1 MANQVNNVLTEE
13 FLMDAYR
20 TCLDDDYILAIMVE
34 NIRKE
39 YLPDKDFIKLHTSL
53 TNFYKEHKHG
63 PSFSILKQIV
73 SSDRGV
79 VMLLDDIYE
88 TANITDTDEILEQ
101 LEKYIKSVRFQKAYK
116 ESGEAYNKQGY
127 EKASEKL
134 QEYTEWRQ
142 KFSLRE
148 SDFVDVIGTFS
159 SRFRDNRQRHNSVGK
174 KRAITRFYIDEL
186 DDRNGGHD
194 LRTQLTCFMAATGVG
209 KSHVA
214 RWVGTNACRDGLNV
228 LHIQLEGSK
237 AEVVNAY
244 SSALTACDI
253 FRYETGTIRDVE
265 LERLEE
271 ELKQVAGKLYVKSYP
286 KFNCHVSTV
295 DIKNCISDFR
305 KRFGI
310 SPDVVII
317 DSMDL
322 LTDSSGRQY
331 GESGERHKRI
341 AVANDLKDLAAD
353 EDVWM
358 VTTYQATIENREW
371 INDEKNV
378 LTEYN
383 TSEAKGLSR
392 PLTHL
397 ITLNQSDREAK
408 EETMRLH
415 VAKARWFKKGEPF
428 RIATDYQHEQF
439 YDRQRSMNLNKAA

>member
-1 MANQVNNVLTEE
+1 MANQTNNVLTEE
-13 FLMDAYR
+13 FLMDVYR
-20 TCLDDDYILAIMVE
+20 TCLDNEYILAVVTEHIK
-34 NIRKE
+34 KE
-39 YLPDKDFIKLHTSL
+39 YLPDKEFIKLHVNIS
-53 TNFYKEHKHG
+53 NYYKGHKHS
-63 PSFSILKQIV
+63 PSFSILKQMV
-73 SSDRGV
+73 ANDRGV
-79 VMLLDDIYE
+79 VILIEDIYE
-88 TANITDTDEILEQ
+88 TANVVDTEEILEQ
-101 LEKYIKSVRFQKAYK
+101 LEEYIKQVRFQKAYK
-116 ESGEAYNKQGY
+116 EVGELYNKQGY
-127 EKASEKL
+127 AQSSAKL
-134 QEYTEWRQ
+134 REYSDWVQ
-142 KFSLRE
+142 QFSLRE
-148 SDFVDVIGTFS
+148 SDFVNVVDTFS
-159 SRFRDNRQRHNSVGK
+159 SRFKDNRQRHNSVGK

-186 DDRNGGHD
+186 DERNGGHD

-209 KSHVA
+209 KSHIA
-214 RWVGTNACRDGLNV
+214 RWIGTNACRDGLNV
-228 LHIQLEGSK
+228 LHFQLEGSK

-244 SSALTACDI
+244 SAALTACDI

-265 LERLEE
+265 VERLEE
-271 ELKQVAGKLYVKSYP
+271 ELKQVSGKLYVKSYP
-286 KFNCHVSTV
+286 KFNCHVSTI
-295 DIKNCISDFR
+295 DIKNGIMDFR
-305 KRFGI
+305 KRYGVN
-310 SPDVVII
+310 PDVVII

-322 LTDSSGRQY
+322 LTDSSGRQW
-331 GESGERHKRI
+331 GENGERHKRI

-408 EETMRLH
+408 EETMRLY

-439 YDRQRSMNLNKAA
+439 YDRQRSMNLNKAS